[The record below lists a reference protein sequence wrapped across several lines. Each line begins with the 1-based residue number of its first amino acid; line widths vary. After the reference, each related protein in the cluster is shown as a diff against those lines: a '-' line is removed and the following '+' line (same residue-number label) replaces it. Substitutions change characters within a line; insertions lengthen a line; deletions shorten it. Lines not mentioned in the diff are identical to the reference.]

1 MANEYV
7 VLDSDAFANERV
19 ARNFAAGADGGILL
33 NLNKTTDAR
42 LIPHCTAVK
51 VSEAEHL
58 DGPPQGNI
66 GSDAV
71 KRFMPSLW
79 CAGVR
84 SCFSLLRHEES
95 SLVVPTWPTFASLN
109 PRRQVAAG
117 LTTNRRSVSSSSGP
131 NAWAGKFLSLEP
143 LPCGTQAG

>member
-19 ARNFAAGADGGILL
+19 ARNLAAGADGGILL
-33 NLNKTTDAR
+33 NLNETTDAR

-51 VSEAEHL
+51 VSEAEYL
-58 DGPPQGNI
+58 DRPSQADI

-71 KRFMPSLW
+71 KLNVSMPSLW
-79 CAGVR
+79 CSGVR

-95 SLVVPTWPTFASLN
+95 SVVVSTWATFASLN
-109 PRRQVAAG
+109 PRRQ
-117 LTTNRRSVSSSSGP
+117 
-131 NAWAGKFLSLEP
+131 
-143 LPCGTQAG
+143 